1 MGAIE
6 GQITEDLHPAI
17 GGNTAQALPLL
28 LQPPLLLLFGL
39 NRRGFVAV
47 QLTQKRLGSPGSRLR
62 PLPPR
67 LLLKARA
74 QHHEARMVLQ
84 PMALLAA
91 PLAVISRALLCPGRQ
106 RILLIQQR
114 RIEGK
119 ATGGAVGRSGAI
131 GGRQRQHLPHPHPVA
146 AQQLQPLLRPSPK
159 APAWQGGDV
168 QQHAHLT
175 AAAKQLAQGGHGC
188 GRR

>member
-39 NRRGFVAV
+39 NRRGFIAV

-67 LLLKARA
+67 LLLKARP

-91 PLAVISRALLCPGRQ
+91 PLAVIRGALLCPWRQ

-114 RIEGK
+114 M
-119 ATGGAVGRSGAI
+119 
-131 GGRQRQHLPHPHPVA
+131 
-146 AQQLQPLLRPSPK
+146 
-159 APAWQGGDV
+159 D
-168 QQHAHLT
+168 
-175 AAAKQLAQGGHGC
+175 
-188 GRR
+188 